1 MRLFVAV
8 DMDEGVKKNLEPLL
22 SRLSAIQ
29 GLKVVEK
36 ENLHITLMFLGEVE
50 ESRIEKLKEALT
62 RVKFSPFKIHLK
74 KVGRFPEKGDVRV
87 IWVGI
92 ENEDEIRELAEK
104 VYSELKK
111 LGFKRDKDFVAHVT
125 VARVKKRNKEIDS
138 VIREFEDK
146 DFGEMLV
153 KDFRLKQS
161 ILKPTGPIYKDV
173 HVFPGN

>member
-1 MRLFVAV
+1 
-8 DMDEGVKKNLEPLL
+8 
-22 SRLSAIQ
+22 
-29 GLKVVEK
+29 
-36 ENLHITLMFLGEVE
+36 
-50 ESRIEKLKEALT
+50 
-62 RVKFSPFKIHLK
+62 
-74 KVGRFPEKGDVRV
+74 
-87 IWVGI
+87 
-92 ENEDEIRELAEK
+92 
-104 VYSELKK
+104 
-111 LGFKRDKDFVAHVT
+111 KDFVAHVT